1 MEKKEKKERKRKQ
14 EKSQKEGKREGE
26 RETEKKNMRRES
38 KREKRGERKK
48 ERDRETERRRL
59 NLIFYYSV
67 GRLILTKAVGLMDD
81 DTDRDAEDITWQYK
95 NKEGSQEERLA
106 VYNAVRGVDK
116 AMTYYEVPDKD
127 KEDVKMDLI
136 ELESINYGEPYKAR
150 IALEVRKCNLAT

>member
-1 MEKKEKKERKRKQ
+1 MEE
-14 EKSQKEGKREGE
+14 REGE
-26 RETEKKNMRRES
+26 REAEKKNMRRES

-48 ERDRETERRRL
+48 ERDRETERRRLKCL

-116 AMTYYEVPDKD
+116 AMTYYEVPAAD

-150 IALEVRKCNLAT
+150 IALEVRKCDLAIS